1 MTISNNILNFILIL
15 FIFIIAIK
23 LYLESDTFNLR
34 CIISSKNG
42 NKYCV
47 RDRNKLH
54 LAADKLAT
62 INNRMNKLVVHISKK
77 YPNEENVKRL
87 INRYNPKQIYET
99 LPTREYTAY
108 SDNKGEKLAFCVDTE
123 KKMAKMQTI

>member
-54 LAADKLAT
+54 LAADRLELVGNAKFDSKSQSLRANVIYYD
-62 INNRMNKLVVHISKK
+62 INTRSMKTKGSRVKFISESQ
-77 YPNEENVKRL
+77 N
-87 INRYNPKQIYET
+87 
-99 LPTREYTAY
+99 
-108 SDNKGEKLAFCVDTE
+108 
-123 KKMAKMQTI
+123 

>member
-34 CIISSKNG
+34 CIILSKNG

-77 YPNEENVKRL
+77 YPNEKIIL
-87 INRYNPKQIYET
+87 LSFIIYINRH
-99 LPTREYTAY
+99 LF
-108 SDNKGEKLAFCVDTE
+108 LV
-123 KKMAKMQTI
+123 